1 MDYLKK
7 YQTET
12 KRNPFCWNV
21 KGEYVRSGSYSD
33 DYVKWLEK
41 QLLQTD
47 VSSAVC
53 ECEERTYYEWEKD
66 KNECFK
72 CNKKVYQQTDY

>member
-12 KRNPFCWNV
+12 KRNPYCWNA
-21 KGEYVRSGSYSD
+21 KGEYIRSGSYSD

-47 VSSAVC
+47 VSSSNYID
-53 ECEERTYYEWEKD
+53 ESPEPRINIHRFNDNEYDKD
-66 KNECFK
+66 GRFLR
-72 CNKKVYQQTDY
+72 

>member
-12 KRNPFCWNV
+12 KRNPYCWNA
-21 KGEYVRSGSYSD
+21 KGEYVRSGSYND

-47 VSSAVC
+47 VMQ
-53 ECEERTYYEWEKD
+53 R
-66 KNECFK
+66 N
-72 CNKKVYQQTDY
+72 CNSFGCVDPDNSGQCIYCGKILDND